1 MIYYEQLF
9 ASLCGYSDKQVL
21 SFQGSNS
28 ATMLKLCNNYFT
40 VEHVKINHNSELRI
54 FFRPFLNFSI
64 LYFGLAGVYPLS
76 VLVSTTWVKQSNR
89 YILFGIE
96 ATTKIAISFFVVI
109 CRYCHFKQHCKAKR
123 LFDLS
128 QARSPQLQFQYQAYT

>member
-1 MIYYEQLF
+1 MIYEQLF

-54 FFRPFLNFSI
+54 FFRPFPEFFYSLFWPSRSVSI
-64 LYFGLAGVYPLS
+64 ICL
-76 VLVSTTWVKQSNR
+76 
-89 YILFGIE
+89 GI
-96 ATTKIAISFFVVI
+96 
-109 CRYCHFKQHCKAKR
+109 YNM
-123 LFDLS
+123 D
-128 QARSPQLQFQYQAYT
+128 QAV